1 MAVGLVASATTRFS
15 KVSLQRRREVL
26 GRNAM
31 TVLPAQIQTDIVGM
45 FGYHCKVVSNVRSR
59 REAFDCCNFFA
70 LRWACTDTHGH
81 APTYSDLPRPT

>member
-1 MAVGLVASATTRFS
+1 MAVGLVASATTRFL

-45 FGYHCKVVSNVRSR
+45 FGYHCKVVSGVRSR